1 MVARPKEKDL
11 KKNIYFVLILF
22 VSLLTAF
29 SSQYFSLPFTL
40 AQSITLGIF
49 VMAVLLWV
57 TEAIQLYITSFLIL
71 FSEVVFLFPVL
82 KAEESM
88 STATPFYSPFFSD
101 IIALFMGGLLLARA
115 GSKYKIDQWLS
126 QTILRYANKRADYV
140 LLAMMVSSAVLSMWM
155 SNTATTAMLLI
166 IATRMI
172 KDFQDK
178 KEIVSAFLLGIPFA
192 ANLGGMATPVG
203 TPPNAIAI
211 FEMGKAGHNISFS
224 TWMTAA
230 LPLVVF
236 LILFLWFLLTRWYPL
251 KKIYID
257 TEAIDSSHFS
267 FDTKTKWVVAI
278 FILTV
283 VLWFFSSQ
291 VGISAGM
298 IAMLPL
304 ILFLSFQLL
313 DKNDFRSISWDVL
326 FLVGGGGSLSV
337 ALSYSGLGEKFISFL
352 PISQWGLVSLIIV
365 FMFLSATMTTFMS
378 NTATANILIP
388 LILTLNI
395 EGNFIV
401 AMVSTMIISSTM
413 ILPVSTPPNALA
425 YSSGMIDSKQMIKI
439 GLTVGLFA
447 MLSILLIGIPWW
459 HFLKII

>member
-1 MVARPKEKDL
+1 MDTKAKATNL
-11 KKNIYFVLILF
+11 KKKIYFVVILLF
-22 VSLLTAF
+22 SLTTAF
-29 SSQYFSLPFTL
+29 LSQYFSLPFTH

-57 TEAIQLYITSFLIL
+57 TEAIHLYITSFLIL

-82 KAEESM
+82 KTEGALTSA
-88 STATPFYSPFFSD
+88 SVFYSPFFSD
-101 IIALFMGGLLLARA
+101 IIALFMGGLLLAKA

-126 QTILRYANKRADYV
+126 QTILRYASKRADYV
-140 LLAMMVSSAVLSMWM
+140 LLAMMVSSAILSMWM

-172 KDFQDK
+172 KNFASQ
-178 KEIVSAFLLGIPFA
+178 KEVVSAFLLGIPFA

-211 FEMGKAGHNISFS
+211 FEMSKAGHNISFS
-224 TWMTAA
+224 SWMIAA
-230 LPLVVF
+230 LPLVVI

-257 TEAIDSSHFS
+257 TKSIDSSNFS
-267 FDTKTKWVVAI
+267 FDTETQWVVAI
-278 FILTV
+278 FVLTV
-283 VLWFFSSQ
+283 VLWFFSNQ
-291 VGISAGM
+291 IGISAGM

-313 DKNDFRSISWDVL
+313 DKSDFRSISWDVL

-337 ALSYSGLGEKFISFL
+337 ALSSSGLGEKVISFL
-352 PISQWGLVSLIIV
+352 PISQWGLVSLFLV
-365 FMFLSATMTTFMS
+365 FMFLSAMMTTFMS

-388 LILTLNI
+388 LVLTLNI
-395 EGNFIV
+395 QGSFAV
-401 AMVSTMIISSTM
+401 AIVSTMVISSTM
-413 ILPVSTPPNALA
+413 VLPVSTPPNALA

-447 MLSILLIGIPWW
+447 MLSILTIGIPWW
-459 HFLKII
+459 RFLKII